1 MNVLSVKNLRKTYP
15 GFVLDGI
22 SFSLEPGKITG
33 FIGRNGAG
41 KSTTLNSLFNFVH
54 PESGEIVFFD
64 KSFYGHETEIKQH
77 IGFVSSGF
85 K

>member
-1 MNVLSVKNLRKTYP
+1 MTAVLEVNHLCKYYP
-15 GFVLDGI
+15 SFALEDV

-41 KSTTLNSLFNFVH
+41 KSTTLNSLLHFVH
-54 PESGEIVFFD
+54 PDQGEIRFF
-64 KSFYGHETEIKQH
+64 GEEISK
-77 IGFVSSGF
+77 